1 MTRLDVKSIFTN
13 IPLVET
19 IKNCIKELFPNNDT
33 VHNLI
38 KKDLKE
44 LRKCASYESFFTF
57 DNKYCCPLDRVL
69 PWDSRQDPLQRT
81 YFFLCHFEKQWSSD
95 CQQEFCS
102 NIYKR
107 HAGDTFVTF
116 SSQEQL
122 KKFVEYL
129 KIKHQHI
136 KFTFEHNNSFQF
148 LDVKICRGNNKLT
161 TSVYRKLTSSGV
173 FTNFKSFIPTIHK
186 FVLLYTLL
194 HCCLNITSSHQ
205 V

>member
-1 MTRLDVKSIFTN
+1 MIQFTILSKKISKSFANVLRMSHLSHLITN
-13 IPLVET
+13 IVAHQ
-19 IKNCIKELFPNNDT
+19 I
-33 VHNLI
+33 
-38 KKDLKE
+38 
-44 LRKCASYESFFTF
+44 
-57 DNKYCCPLDRVL
+57 VL

-116 SSQEQL
+116 SPQEQL